1 MTGSLQT
8 KNGKYYAVVSYK
20 DNSDKRKQKWISTN
34 LPVKGNK
41 KKAEKFLADYLK
53 KYEDKD
59 GVLDNKKSSYGNTQ
73 IASGC
78 TSQ

>member
-8 KNGKYYAVVSYK
+8 KNGKYYAVISYK

-41 KKAEKFLADYLK
+41 KKDFLRIIS
-53 KYEDKD
+53 
-59 GVLDNKKSSYGNTQ
+59 KSMRTRTECLTM
-73 IASGC
+73 IC
-78 TSQ
+78 IFIHTF